1 VLCAYDALDPVFTWL
16 FSVHCAMILDPFEVQ
31 WFFLSLSL
39 SRFLSPFLSLSL
51 SFPAFLCC
59 SLSAYVSWLVLPASC
74 MHAVNLD
81 QSLAWIALCF
91 CSVSRSFGFLCS

>member
-1 VLCAYDALDPVFTWL
+1 MVLP
-16 FSVHCAMILDPFEVQ
+16 
-31 WFFLSLSL
+31 LSLSL
-39 SRFLSPFLSLSL
+39 SLSLLFSHSLSL
-51 SFPAFLCC
+51 VFLCC